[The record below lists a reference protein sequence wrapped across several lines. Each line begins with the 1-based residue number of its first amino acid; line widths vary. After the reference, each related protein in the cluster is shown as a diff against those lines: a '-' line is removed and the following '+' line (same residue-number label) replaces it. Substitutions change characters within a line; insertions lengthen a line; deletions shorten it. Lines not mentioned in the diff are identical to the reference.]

1 MYENMCIKGAKGKD
15 KKTVLK
21 AFMFV
26 AGVGIALTA
35 SADAASA
42 GWERPRTT
50 RRYLH
55 PPMVDCMYTIWN
67 DGKVMRGENRH
78 QHDWKI
84 GFHELMADV
93 MWVFHGEDEKPFDFK
108 ASENRLPE
116 NGIPFH
122 SLTWREGGLVT
133 EMDAFCEVG
142 PRSPSC
148 FIRLTVRNEGDKAVR
163 EPYAVY
169 LRRMQERNVVKGAP
183 DIYIPYESQPEPFLY
198 APLFTYK
205 MVATNVW
212 ASETVAVRAEGLPED
227 SEWDGLKCAVRFTVA
242 LEPGQ
247 SLSADFVMGA
257 NDAVARISDRDVAR
271 ERAKEFWEGEL
282 AKINR
287 LPQKIRND
295 PKKFRLVQNLTVQ
308 MLQCFCHPI
317 GSDLVIPRQGGLQR
331 YVWPWDCRE
340 MLTALGMVGDF
351 GEYVEAALD
360 LYFREYAMDDGRIGP
375 FRHDW
380 VCNTA
385 ECLHTLARYCLDT
398 DNAAVWKR
406 HRDAAMRGFDW
417 MREKRATSSKDGK
430 SMPGFFPISW
440 ATDNPTPIQLW
451 GFTDRENL
459 YALMAFSEAARHFG
473 DPRADEVDSE
483 RADLVKV
490 FAETYRKFSKAA
502 EGKDEL
508 RIPLTPDGNDDA
520 FRKSGYFDTG
530 QGHVLLLGLMNG
542 FAPDEDVIKVYN
554 WHLRNGRASPNGL
567 CSLTPPRSDKGNR
580 HYWYTT
586 ASERA
591 WHRCFLRI
599 GRKDLAD
606 LVFNAIMKY
615 SITTEY
621 YVGERYRDDTPWYYP
636 WSPNASG
643 NGRIIQMLF
652 AHCGIGDQ

>member
-1 MYENMCIKGAKGKD
+1 MSIHAVKNAVVMA
-15 KKTVLK
+15 
-21 AFMFV
+21 A
-26 AGVGIALTA
+26 ALFALSA
-35 SADAASA
+35 SAD
-42 GWERPRTT
+42 WERPRTT

-84 GFHELMADV
+84 DYSDLMADV
-93 MWVFHGEDEKPFDFK
+93 LWVFHGEDDRPFDFRE
-108 ASENRLPE
+108 SVNRLPE

-122 SLTWREGGLVT
+122 GLTWRVGDLVT
-133 EMDAFCEVG
+133 DMDAFCETG
-142 PRSPSC
+142 PRSPAC
-148 FIRLTVRNEGDKAVR
+148 FIRLTVKNEGANAVR
-163 EPYAVY
+163 EPYAFFM
-169 LRRMQERNVVKGAP
+169 RRMQENSAVNGAP
-183 DIYIPYESQPEPFLY
+183 DVYIPYETKVEPILF
-198 APLFTYK
+198 APVYTYK
-205 MVATNVW
+205 RVSSNIWSSAAVT
-212 ASETVAVRAEGLPED
+212 VRAEGLPVD
-227 SEWDGLKCAVRFTVA
+227 AKWDALTCSVRFSVA

-247 SLSADFVMGA
+247 SVAIDFIMEA
-257 NDAVARISDRDVAR
+257 NDSVARLSDREAAR
-271 ERAKEFWEGEL
+271 EKAQAFWLGEL

-287 LPQKIRND
+287 LPAKLGND
-295 PKKFRLVQNLTVQ
+295 PETFRLVQNLVVQ

-340 MLTALGMVGDF
+340 MLIALGMVGDF
-351 GEYVEAALD
+351 GEYVEGALD
-360 LYFREYAMDDGRIGP
+360 LYFREYAMKDGRIGP
-375 FRHDW
+375 FRNDW
-380 VCNTA
+380 ICNTA
-385 ECLHTLARYCLDT
+385 ECLHSLARYCLDT

-473 DPRADEVDSE
+473 DPRADEVDAE
-483 RADLVKV
+483 RADLTRV

-508 RIPLTPDGNDDA
+508 RIPLTPDGNDEV
-520 FRKSGYFDTG
+520 FRKAGYFDTG

-554 WHLRNGRASPNGL
+554 WHLRNGRASPKGL
-567 CSLTPPRSDKGNR
+567 CALTPPGSDKGNR

-599 GRKDLAD
+599 GRRDLAD
-606 LVFNAIMKY
+606 RVFNAIMNY

-621 YVGERYRDDTPWYYP
+621 YVGERYRDDTPWFYP

-643 NGRIIQMLF
+643 SGRIIQMLF
-652 AHCGIGDQ
+652 AHYGIKDQ